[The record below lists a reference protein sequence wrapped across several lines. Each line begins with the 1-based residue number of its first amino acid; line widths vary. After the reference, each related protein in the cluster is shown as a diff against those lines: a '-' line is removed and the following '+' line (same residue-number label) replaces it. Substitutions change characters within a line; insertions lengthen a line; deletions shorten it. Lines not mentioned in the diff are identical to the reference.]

1 MRTDGEGR
9 GPGEKGR
16 LRNRLGRRRLFAQG
30 PRSSRLP
37 SRLRSAPPLSRV
49 PTPLPI
55 PPQRRVR
62 GNTLL
67 GDFWYPSKCAA
78 CAFPEPWRPPAT
90 SPYNLAGHP
99 TGYVPQHGS
108 DEDPHHASAVP
119 QPGTRLSGD
128 LDPAG
133 RAPER
138 TERTGNL
145 CTKGRH
151 SRVDLEP
158 GGTSLKV
165 GAPQSTYTPRGPWE
179 EVQWSQEEGRGSL
192 GGGGTETQT
201 GGQAGVATALSTD
214 NGAREG
220 GAGRSPAK
228 GGASPPSFPRGT
240 LVGLLSCC
248 GNPLALC
255 CLSPETFTRF
265 LSCSPGEAGCPDPL
279 LQQADP
285 GRRPVT
291 QAPRGTW
298 GGSGSCLESDPPFPS
313 LAAPPH
319 AFSFPG
325 RSLLPWQRRRLPGPG
340 V

>member
-30 PRSSRLP
+30 HRSSRLP

-99 TGYVPQHGS
+99 TGYAPQHGS

-128 LDPAG
+128 LDPAV

-179 EVQWSQEEGRGSL
+179 EVQWSQASGERKRRREAKGDPEGGREGNRGGGKREPRRRRDGDADRGARRGWRPLCLRTMGRGKGAQGGARRRAGLRRPPSRVGHWWDFSPAVAIPSL
-192 GGGGTETQT
+192 YAVCLQRPSPASYLAALEKQGVQTHFSSRPTRGGG
-201 GGQAGVATALSTD
+201 
-214 NGAREG
+214 
-220 GAGRSPAK
+220 P
-228 GGASPPSFPRGT
+228 
-240 LVGLLSCC
+240 
-248 GNPLALC
+248 
-255 CLSPETFTRF
+255 
-265 LSCSPGEAGCPDPL
+265 
-279 LQQADP
+279 
-285 GRRPVT
+285 
-291 QAPRGTW
+291 
-298 GGSGSCLESDPPFPS
+298 
-313 LAAPPH
+313 
-319 AFSFPG
+319 
-325 RSLLPWQRRRLPGPG
+325 
-340 V
+340 